1 MPKLVAYL
9 VALVLACD
17 VAVVGIN
24 YLADETTLITDG
36 GRVVTTTLPPG
47 PAPAPGQTFVT
58 GSADRFSA
66 DDAQSGPLRSPL
78 TVQSVERGAGRVVIE
93 NAIVADRRVAISW
106 GGGTPLPLTGDGG
119 GIDLGGTHVEVDGT
133 GVTWTIDGGAKALL
147 PGKYRAGAPV
157 AVGASGL
164 GTPRDAVDFT
174 ADARTTLTATG
185 GVVIKLPPQQVEITG
200 PGKVVV
206 GGQLRVR
213 SSPAPARDARSVEFG
228 PGPFTV
234 TLAPA
239 AGRLEVNAV
248 LQGTVKAT

>member
-9 VALVLACD
+9 VALILTCD
-17 VAVVGIN
+17 VAVVAVN
-24 YLADETTLITDG
+24 FLAEETTLITDG
-36 GRVVTTTLPPG
+36 PGVVTTTLPPG

-58 GSADRFSA
+58 GPTDRFSA

-78 TVQSVERGAGRVVIE
+78 TIQAVERGVGRVVIE
-93 NAIVADRRVAISW
+93 NALVAGQRAAISW
-106 GGGTPLPLTGDGG
+106 GGGTPLPLTGDG

-147 PGKYRAGAPV
+147 PGTYKAGAPV
-157 AVGASGL
+157 AVGSGGL
-164 GTPRDAVDFT
+164 AAPRDAVDFT

-200 PGKVVV
+200 PGKVVL

-213 SSPAPARDARSVEFG
+213 TSSSTRQATGVEFG

-234 TLAPA
+234 TLVPA

-248 LQGTVKAT
+248 LQGTVNAT

>member
-9 VALVLACD
+9 IALVLACD
-17 VAVVGIN
+17 VAVVGVN

-36 GRVVTTTLPPG
+36 PQVVTTTLPPG

-58 GSADRFSA
+58 GSADRVSA
-66 DDAQSGPLRSPL
+66 DDAQSGPLKAPL
-78 TVQSVERGAGRVVIE
+78 TVQAVERGVGRIIIE
-93 NAIVADRRVAISW
+93 NALVADKRVAISW
-106 GGGTPLPLTGDGG
+106 GGGTPLPITGEG

-147 PGKYRAGAPV
+147 PGRYRAGAPV
-157 AVGASGL
+157 AVGSGGLAS
-164 GTPRDAVDFT
+164 PRDAVDFT

-200 PGKVVV
+200 PGKVVA
-206 GGQLRVR
+206 GGELRVR
-213 SSPAPARDARSVEFG
+213 SSAAAARPAKSVDFG

-234 TLAPA
+234 TLVPA

-248 LQGTVKAT
+248 LQGPVQAA

>member
-9 VALVLACD
+9 VALVLTCNLAV
-17 VAVVGIN
+17 VAVNV
-24 YLADETTLITDG
+24 LADKTTLITDG
-36 GRVVTTTLPPG
+36 GRVVATTLPPG

-78 TVQSVERGAGRVVIE
+78 TIQAVERGVGRVVIE
-93 NAIVADRRVAISW
+93 NALVADKRVAISW
-106 GGGTPLPLTGDGG
+106 GGGTPLPLTGDG

-147 PGKYRAGAPV
+147 PGKYRAGASV
-157 AVGASGL
+157 AVGSAGL
-164 GTPRDAVDFT
+164 ATPRDGVDFT

-200 PGKVVV
+200 PGKVVT

-213 SSPAPARDARSVEFG
+213 SSSSTRQATGVEFG

-239 AGRLEVNAV
+239 AGRLDVNAV
-248 LQGTVKAT
+248 LQGDVKAT